1 MSINLK
7 ASGNKTSLDADF
19 VRSYSKLLV
28 PVIDRM
34 LSLTLAAEAHFHAAF
49 S

>member
-1 MSINLK
+1 MVFDLK
-7 ASGNKTSLDADF
+7 ASENKTSLDADF

-28 PVIDRM
+28 PVVERM
-34 LSLTLAAEAHFHAAF
+34 FNLTLAAEAHFHAAF